1 LLKSKKSNIF
11 LFRIIVTFSQ
21 FSVFISR
28 TGLMAEKYSKD

>member
-1 LLKSKKSNIF
+1 MIL
-11 LFRIIVTFSQ
+11 VTFSQ

>member
-1 LLKSKKSNIF
+1 KNSNIF